1 VVAQS
6 RDGMWIAVEPR
17 RGLPDAEAGWKLHVS
32 ASTRTALPTLRL
44 AVAVLRAELVAFKAA
59 ASLERLEELNHGR
72 HSLSQIG
79 KFVTVYADD
88 AAAAR
93 RIGFALARALRGQA
107 GPRLRYERRVA
118 RDAPVWYRFGSFRA
132 AYGLSAHG
140 SLVPLLFGGTEPIA
154 DRRDELAVPTWAE
167 ADPFEGGDDA
177 DPAASV
183 IGGRFVAL
191 RTMASSY
198 KTDVF
203 DAVDLHGDGKATCI
217 LKRAHAETVCDAVH
231 DAIGLLR
238 REHDALERIASLGV
252 APMPL
257 GFFEEGGD
265 AFLAMT
271 LEPGVTLDHY
281 TATSRALGRRLDA
294 AVIERFADTLA
305 ATVDAAHRVGIAHRD
320 LKGANLI
327 VRDDGALRILD
338 WDASA
343 ALDDPAFPRLATYGY
358 TTGTDSPV
366 ASDVRGAAS
375 VVAALAT
382 GIDASRLPDPT
393 RLADALD
400 RTRDDLSVSFRAAIR
415 DALTQPQEFSSL
427 AAWRQAAGA
436 LPRSIQSTRAHHVVF
451 PTDREL
457 TRTVQWL
464 VAAAH
469 ETPDGVAWVSGDRER
484 FGASLRD
491 LYGGVAGIAL
501 VLDAAGTALGCG
513 DALPCAERARSELRA
528 LDPDRHAWHPGL
540 LVGESGVGLVL
551 MAASRRHGDHR
562 DREIAFATAHRVAGR
577 AGVSPDL
584 ANGDAGIVHF
594 LACMVR
600 EGRDPVL
607 RDALAARAHALI
619 ASSTAEGGRRWWR
632 FARDVPTFGDEIPLG
647 YAHGIAGIA
656 DALLDAGLVLN
667 DAGILDAVYE
677 AAAFLRSCAVAAE
690 DGMLTWPNRAG
701 AMPSMIA
708 WCHGAAGIARFL
720 LRFSTLDASALDVA
734 LGAARTIAAVGD
746 GLGATWCHG
755 LGGAIETLLDV
766 GAATGER
773 ELITA
778 AHRLAGCYEAWRRD
792 ADDGTPL
799 WVGDDPFIVTP
810 DAFVGVAG
818 VVATMLRISGAV
830 DASLVDPRSILA

>member
-1 VVAQS
+1 
-6 RDGMWIAVEPR
+6 MWIAVEPR
-17 RGLPDAEAGWKLHVS
+17 HGLPVAEAGWKLHVS
-32 ASTRTALPTLRL
+32 ASTRTAVPTLRI
-44 AVAVLRAELVAFKAA
+44 AVAVLRAESVAFKAA
-59 ASLERLEELNHGR
+59 ASVERLEELNHGR
-72 HSLSQIG
+72 HGLSQIG
-79 KFVTVYADD
+79 KFVTVYAED

-118 RDAPVWYRFGSFRA
+118 RDAPVWYRFGSFRT

-140 SLVPLLFGGTEPIA
+140 SLIPLLLGGAEPIA
-154 DRRDELAVPTWAE
+154 DRRDEVAVPRWAE
-167 ADPFEGGDDA
+167 ADPFDGGDDA

-183 IGGRFVAL
+183 VGGRFVAL

-203 DAVDLHGDGKATCI
+203 DAVDLHGDGKVTCI
-217 LKRAHAETVCDAVH
+217 LKRAHAETVCDTVH
-231 DAIGLLR
+231 DAIALLR
-238 REHDALERIASLGV
+238 REHDALERIAFLRI

-257 GFFEEGGD
+257 GFFEADGD

-281 TATSRALGRRLDA
+281 VATSRALGRRLDDVA
-294 AVIERFADTLA
+294 IERFADTLV
-305 ATVDAAHRVGIAHRD
+305 ATVDAAHGAGIAHRD
-320 LKGANLI
+320 LKGANLV

-358 TTGTDSPV
+358 TTGIDGPV

-382 GIDASRLPDPT
+382 GIDASRLPDPA

-400 RTRDDLSVSFRAAIR
+400 RMREDLSASFRAAIR
-415 DALTQPQEFSSL
+415 DALTQPQQFSSL
-427 AAWRQAAGA
+427 AAWREAAGA
-436 LPRSIQSTRAHHVVF
+436 TLRSTQSTRAHHAVF

-469 ETPDGVAWVSGDRER
+469 DTPDGVAWVSGDRER

-513 DALPCAERARSELRA
+513 DALACAERARSELRA

-540 LVGESGVGLVL
+540 LIGESGVGLVL
-551 MAASRRHGDHR
+551 LASSQRHGNLR
-562 DREIAFATAHRVAGR
+562 DREIAFATAHRVAQRVG
-577 AGVSPDL
+577 ASPDI
-584 ANGDAGIVHF
+584 ANGDAGILHF
-594 LACMVR
+594 LARMYR
-600 EGRDPVL
+600 EGHDPTL

-619 ASSTAEGGRRWWR
+619 EGSAAEGGLRWWR
-632 FARDVPTFGDEIPLG
+632 SAPDVPTFGGEIPLG
-647 YAHGIAGIA
+647 YAHGVAGIA
-656 DALLDAGLVLN
+656 DALLDAGLVL
-667 DAGILDAVYE
+667 DQTSLLDAVRE
-677 AAAFLRSCAVAAE
+677 AAAFLRSRAVDGE
-690 DGMLTWPNRAG
+690 DGMLTWPNNAG
-701 AMPSMIA
+701 EIPSMIA
-708 WCHGAAGIARFL
+708 WCHGAAGIARFF
-720 LRFSTLDASALDVA
+720 LRLSAIDASALDVA
-734 LGAARTIAAVGD
+734 IGAAKTVAAVGD

-766 GAATGER
+766 GAAAGESR
-773 ELITA
+773 LITA
-778 AHRLAGCYEAWRRD
+778 AHRLAKSYDVWRRD
-792 ADDGTPL
+792 ADDRTPL

-818 VVATMLRISGAV
+818 VVATMLRLLGAV
-830 DASLVDPRSILA
+830 ETSVLDPQSIAPA